1 MSSSNRDLLQPRR
14 PRGFVD
20 SPANRVLARTRMI
33 SVIRRVYELYGF
45 SPLETPAVEYLDAL
59 GKYLPSEDAPAG
71 GVLAFRGDGKEWLA
85 LRYDLT
91 APLARFYSEHI
102 ESRKPI
108 IKPFRRYQVGPVWR
122 NEKPEEA
129 RLREFYQFDIDTVG
143 TSSMAAD
150 AEVCCI
156 LADVMKAL
164 FNEFNVTR
172 GRYVVRVNNRKA
184 LTGVLKN
191 AGVPTEGETFLAVL
205 RHIDKHERLGIEGVS
220 DLLREGRRDESGAF
234 IKGAQLNEHQVES
247 IVKLLLLKSHTR
259 SEMCDKLFELV
270 RGSDAGEEGV
280 KELREID
287 EFLGAAGV
295 SEQTVIFD
303 PTVVRGLTYYTG
315 PVFEVTLFIKNEG
328 GQEVKFGIVAGG
340 GRYDDLVKRF
350 LGEEEPATGASI
362 GVDRLLIGLKNI
374 AESPLPDTTPP
385 VIVIATDEKYK
396 LEYQKITTKLRQDGI
411 PAEMYLGKE
420 RGIGA
425 QLKYANDRGSII
437 AIIAGSEEF
446 EAGNVKIKNLIL
458 GRERSKDIAL
468 REEWIKDQSAQVVV
482 KRDDLVKEV
491 RRILQR

>member
-1 MSSSNRDLLQPRR
+1 
-14 PRGFVD
+14 
-20 SPANRVLARTRMI
+20 MI

-71 GVLAFRGDGKEWLA
+71 GVLAFRGDGNEWLA

-102 ESRKPI
+102 KSGKPI

-129 RLREFYQFDIDTVG
+129 RLREFHQFDIDTVG

-164 FNEFNVTR
+164 FDEFKVTR

-184 LTGVLKN
+184 LAGALEN

-220 DLLREGRRDESGAF
+220 DLLRGGRKDGSGAF

-247 IVKLLLLKSHTR
+247 IVKLLLLKSDTR

-287 EFLGAAGV
+287 KFLGAAGV

-315 PVFEVTLFIKNEG
+315 PVFEVTLWIKNEG
-328 GQEVKFGIVAGG
+328 DQEDVFDIVAGG
-340 GRYDDLVKRF
+340 GRYDDLVERF
-350 LGEEEPATGASI
+350 LNKKEPATGASI
-362 GVDRLLIGLKNI
+362 GVDRLLIGLEKI
-374 AESPLPDTTPP
+374 TEQDMPGTPPP
-385 VIVIATDEKYK
+385 VIVLATDEAYK
-396 LEYQKITTKLRQDGI
+396 LDYQRITTKLRRNGI
-411 PAEMYLGKE
+411 AAEMYLGNE
-420 RGIGA
+420 TEIGE
-425 QLKYANDRGSII
+425 QLKYANARGSIV
-437 AIIAGSEEF
+437 AVIAGSEEF
-446 EAGNVKIKNLIL
+446 EAGNIKIKNLIL
-458 GRERSKDIAL
+458 GRERSKNIAL

-482 KRDDLVKEV
+482 KQDDLVSKVKE
-491 RRILQR
+491 ILKDYQKK